1 LIREVAE
8 LMDGSFKERSV
19 TFHLHSEPE
28 VPTFAFDPGQIRQVL
43 LNLFKNALEAMPGGG
58 ELSVIVESEADHL
71 VLRIT
76 DTGHGITPEQMRH
89 LFTPFF
95 TTKERGTGLGLT
107 IVRGLISQHQGE
119 ISIESEVNRGTTY
132 IIRLPLGSA

>member
-1 LIREVAE
+1 VLI
-8 LMDGSFKERSV
+8 
-19 TFHLHSEPE
+19 
-28 VPTFAFDPGQIRQVL
+28 
-43 LNLFKNALEAMPGGG
+43 NLFKNALEAMPGGG

-95 TTKERGTGLGLT
+95 TTKEGGTGLGLT

-119 ISIESEVNRGTTY
+119 ISIESEENCGTTY

>member
-1 LIREVAE
+1 V
-8 LMDGSFKERSV
+8 V
-19 TFHLHSEPE
+19 FHFLPQLEIPA
-28 VPTFAFDPGQIRQVL
+28 FAFDPGQIRQVL
-43 LNLFKNALEAMPGGG
+43 INLFKNALEAMPGGG

-95 TTKERGTGLGLT
+95 TTKEGGTGLGLT